1 MINGYKDIFIEK
13 KGRITK
19 WNKQFESREKLED
32 IAQRIAAM
40 SNKTIN
46 EAIPIVDTRLADGSR
61 VNMVLSP
68 IAIDG
73 PVITIRKFYDTP
85 IDIDRLIELG
95 SITKEAADFLELLVK
110 CRYNIF
116 VSGGT
121 GSGKTTFLNAL
132 SNFIPKDER
141 VITIEDSAEL
151 QIQGVGNLV
160 RLEVRKSN
168 MECDNEVSIRDLIR
182 SSLRMRPDRIIVG
195 ETRGEEALDMLQAMG
210 TGHDGSLSTGHSNSS
225 KDMLTRLRI
234 MVLMGIDMPAEAI
247 DRQIASA
254 IDIIVHLK
262 RMRDKTRK
270 VWEIIRIMNLNLF
283 HYISTLRRAKIK
295 MEILLAHLKDR
306 ITALRILKSL
316 SGQKTQEQCNVNLN
330 KFIKRA
336 HLSGR
341 NDYIYLLQAVLIVT
355 AVSYVF
361 YDSLIPVIIFSPYVI
376 YHIKKQRFNE
386 RYQKDNELIRQFR
399 DGMQAVS
406 FALNTGYSIENSFA
420 EALQELVMLYGQN
433 AVIVADFNMIVN
445 RIRRNENLEDILDDY
460 AASTN
465 LDDIKYFAE
474 IFRYA
479 KRSGGDVIGIIKQ
492 TSHIIHEKAEVQQQ
506 IDTIITGK
514 RLEQRVM
521 VCMPLVIT
529 LYLRLTSPEYIDVL
543 YGNVMGIIVMTIC
556 LLIYAAAVMLAQK
569 ITDIN
574 I

>member
-1 MINGYKDIFIEK
+1 M
-13 KGRITK
+13 
-19 WNKQFESREKLED
+19 
-32 IAQRIAAM
+32 
-40 SNKTIN
+40 
-46 EAIPIVDTRLADGSR
+46 
-61 VNMVLSP
+61 
-68 IAIDG
+68 
-73 PVITIRKFYDTP
+73 
-85 IDIDRLIELG
+85 
-95 SITKEAADFLELLVK
+95 
-110 CRYNIF
+110 
-116 VSGGT
+116 
-121 GSGKTTFLNAL
+121 
-132 SNFIPKDER
+132 
-141 VITIEDSAEL
+141 
-151 QIQGVGNLV
+151 
-160 RLEVRKSN
+160 
-168 MECDNEVSIRDLIR
+168 
-182 SSLRMRPDRIIVG
+182 
-195 ETRGEEALDMLQAMG
+195 
-210 TGHDGSLSTGHSNSS
+210 
-225 KDMLTRLRI
+225 
-234 MVLMGIDMPAEAI
+234 
-247 DRQIASA
+247 
-254 IDIIVHLK
+254 
-262 RMRDKTRK
+262 
-270 VWEIIRIMNLNLF
+270 
-283 HYISTLRRAKIK
+283 
-295 MEILLAHLKDR
+295 
-306 ITALRILKSL
+306 

-376 YHIKKQRFNE
+376 YHIKKQ
-386 RYQKDNELIRQFR
+386 NELIRQFR

>member
-1 MINGYKDIFIEK
+1 M
-13 KGRITK
+13 
-19 WNKQFESREKLED
+19 
-32 IAQRIAAM
+32 
-40 SNKTIN
+40 
-46 EAIPIVDTRLADGSR
+46 
-61 VNMVLSP
+61 
-68 IAIDG
+68 
-73 PVITIRKFYDTP
+73 
-85 IDIDRLIELG
+85 
-95 SITKEAADFLELLVK
+95 
-110 CRYNIF
+110 
-116 VSGGT
+116 
-121 GSGKTTFLNAL
+121 
-132 SNFIPKDER
+132 
-141 VITIEDSAEL
+141 
-151 QIQGVGNLV
+151 
-160 RLEVRKSN
+160 
-168 MECDNEVSIRDLIR
+168 
-182 SSLRMRPDRIIVG
+182 
-195 ETRGEEALDMLQAMG
+195 
-210 TGHDGSLSTGHSNSS
+210 
-225 KDMLTRLRI
+225 
-234 MVLMGIDMPAEAI
+234 
-247 DRQIASA
+247 
-254 IDIIVHLK
+254 
-262 RMRDKTRK
+262 
-270 VWEIIRIMNLNLF
+270 
-283 HYISTLRRAKIK
+283 
-295 MEILLAHLKDR
+295 
-306 ITALRILKSL
+306 

-330 KFIKRA
+330 KFIKQA

-386 RYQKDNELIRQFR
+386 RYQNDNELIRQFR

-445 RIRRNENLEDILDDY
+445 RIRRNENLEDILD
-460 AASTN
+460 
-465 LDDIKYFAE
+465 
-474 IFRYA
+474 
-479 KRSGGDVIGIIKQ
+479 DVIGIIKQ

-556 LLIYAAAVMLAQK
+556 LLIYAVAVMLSQK

>member
-1 MINGYKDIFIEK
+1 M
-13 KGRITK
+13 
-19 WNKQFESREKLED
+19 
-32 IAQRIAAM
+32 
-40 SNKTIN
+40 
-46 EAIPIVDTRLADGSR
+46 
-61 VNMVLSP
+61 
-68 IAIDG
+68 
-73 PVITIRKFYDTP
+73 
-85 IDIDRLIELG
+85 
-95 SITKEAADFLELLVK
+95 
-110 CRYNIF
+110 
-116 VSGGT
+116 
-121 GSGKTTFLNAL
+121 
-132 SNFIPKDER
+132 
-141 VITIEDSAEL
+141 
-151 QIQGVGNLV
+151 
-160 RLEVRKSN
+160 
-168 MECDNEVSIRDLIR
+168 
-182 SSLRMRPDRIIVG
+182 
-195 ETRGEEALDMLQAMG
+195 
-210 TGHDGSLSTGHSNSS
+210 
-225 KDMLTRLRI
+225 
-234 MVLMGIDMPAEAI
+234 
-247 DRQIASA
+247 
-254 IDIIVHLK
+254 
-262 RMRDKTRK
+262 
-270 VWEIIRIMNLNLF
+270 
-283 HYISTLRRAKIK
+283 
-295 MEILLAHLKDR
+295 
-306 ITALRILKSL
+306 

-330 KFIKRA
+330 KFIKQA

-376 YHIKKQRFNE
+376 YQN
-386 RYQKDNELIRQFR
+386 DNELIRQFR

-479 KRSGGDVIGIIKQ
+479 KRSGGDLIGIIKQ

-556 LLIYAAAVMLAQK
+556 LLIYAAAVMLSQK

>member
-1 MINGYKDIFIEK
+1 M
-13 KGRITK
+13 
-19 WNKQFESREKLED
+19 
-32 IAQRIAAM
+32 
-40 SNKTIN
+40 
-46 EAIPIVDTRLADGSR
+46 
-61 VNMVLSP
+61 
-68 IAIDG
+68 
-73 PVITIRKFYDTP
+73 
-85 IDIDRLIELG
+85 
-95 SITKEAADFLELLVK
+95 
-110 CRYNIF
+110 
-116 VSGGT
+116 
-121 GSGKTTFLNAL
+121 
-132 SNFIPKDER
+132 
-141 VITIEDSAEL
+141 
-151 QIQGVGNLV
+151 
-160 RLEVRKSN
+160 
-168 MECDNEVSIRDLIR
+168 
-182 SSLRMRPDRIIVG
+182 
-195 ETRGEEALDMLQAMG
+195 
-210 TGHDGSLSTGHSNSS
+210 
-225 KDMLTRLRI
+225 
-234 MVLMGIDMPAEAI
+234 
-247 DRQIASA
+247 
-254 IDIIVHLK
+254 
-262 RMRDKTRK
+262 
-270 VWEIIRIMNLNLF
+270 
-283 HYISTLRRAKIK
+283 
-295 MEILLAHLKDR
+295 
-306 ITALRILKSL
+306 

-514 RLEQRVM
+514 RLEQQA
-521 VCMPLVIT
+521 VCTGRSCHTVIFSKCAFLHRISWLIIFKKGGKIRFT
-529 LYLRLTSPEYIDVL
+529 RRKKKMECIVL
-543 YGNVMGIIVMTIC
+543 CGQSITTGI
-556 LLIYAAAVMLAQK
+556 
-569 ITDIN
+569 
-574 I
+574 

>member
-1 MINGYKDIFIEK
+1 M
-13 KGRITK
+13 
-19 WNKQFESREKLED
+19 
-32 IAQRIAAM
+32 
-40 SNKTIN
+40 
-46 EAIPIVDTRLADGSR
+46 
-61 VNMVLSP
+61 
-68 IAIDG
+68 
-73 PVITIRKFYDTP
+73 
-85 IDIDRLIELG
+85 
-95 SITKEAADFLELLVK
+95 
-110 CRYNIF
+110 
-116 VSGGT
+116 
-121 GSGKTTFLNAL
+121 
-132 SNFIPKDER
+132 
-141 VITIEDSAEL
+141 
-151 QIQGVGNLV
+151 
-160 RLEVRKSN
+160 
-168 MECDNEVSIRDLIR
+168 
-182 SSLRMRPDRIIVG
+182 
-195 ETRGEEALDMLQAMG
+195 
-210 TGHDGSLSTGHSNSS
+210 
-225 KDMLTRLRI
+225 
-234 MVLMGIDMPAEAI
+234 
-247 DRQIASA
+247 
-254 IDIIVHLK
+254 
-262 RMRDKTRK
+262 
-270 VWEIIRIMNLNLF
+270 
-283 HYISTLRRAKIK
+283 
-295 MEILLAHLKDR
+295 
-306 ITALRILKSL
+306 

-330 KFIKRA
+330 KFIKQA

-386 RYQKDNELIRQFR
+386 RYQNDNELIRQFR

-479 KRSGGDVIGIIKQ
+479 KRSGGDVIGIIKICKGLSLNDSYWVIGIIKQ

-556 LLIYAAAVMLAQK
+556 LLIYAAAVMLSQK

>member
-1 MINGYKDIFIEK
+1 M
-13 KGRITK
+13 
-19 WNKQFESREKLED
+19 
-32 IAQRIAAM
+32 
-40 SNKTIN
+40 
-46 EAIPIVDTRLADGSR
+46 
-61 VNMVLSP
+61 
-68 IAIDG
+68 
-73 PVITIRKFYDTP
+73 
-85 IDIDRLIELG
+85 
-95 SITKEAADFLELLVK
+95 
-110 CRYNIF
+110 
-116 VSGGT
+116 
-121 GSGKTTFLNAL
+121 
-132 SNFIPKDER
+132 ER
-141 VITIEDSAEL
+141 
-151 QIQGVGNLV
+151 
-160 RLEVRKSN
+160 
-168 MECDNEVSIRDLIR
+168 
-182 SSLRMRPDRIIVG
+182 
-195 ETRGEEALDMLQAMG
+195 
-210 TGHDGSLSTGHSNSS
+210 
-225 KDMLTRLRI
+225 
-234 MVLMGIDMPAEAI
+234 
-247 DRQIASA
+247 
-254 IDIIVHLK
+254 
-262 RMRDKTRK
+262 
-270 VWEIIRIMNLNLF
+270 
-283 HYISTLRRAKIK
+283 
-295 MEILLAHLKDR
+295 LLAHLKDR
-306 ITALRILKSL
+306 ITALR
-316 SGQKTQEQCNVNLN
+316 
-330 KFIKRA
+330 IKRA

-399 DGMQAVS
+399 DGMQAV
-406 FALNTGYSIENSFA
+406 SFA

>member
-1 MINGYKDIFIEK
+1 M
-13 KGRITK
+13 
-19 WNKQFESREKLED
+19 
-32 IAQRIAAM
+32 
-40 SNKTIN
+40 
-46 EAIPIVDTRLADGSR
+46 
-61 VNMVLSP
+61 
-68 IAIDG
+68 
-73 PVITIRKFYDTP
+73 
-85 IDIDRLIELG
+85 
-95 SITKEAADFLELLVK
+95 
-110 CRYNIF
+110 
-116 VSGGT
+116 
-121 GSGKTTFLNAL
+121 
-132 SNFIPKDER
+132 
-141 VITIEDSAEL
+141 
-151 QIQGVGNLV
+151 
-160 RLEVRKSN
+160 
-168 MECDNEVSIRDLIR
+168 
-182 SSLRMRPDRIIVG
+182 
-195 ETRGEEALDMLQAMG
+195 
-210 TGHDGSLSTGHSNSS
+210 
-225 KDMLTRLRI
+225 
-234 MVLMGIDMPAEAI
+234 
-247 DRQIASA
+247 
-254 IDIIVHLK
+254 
-262 RMRDKTRK
+262 
-270 VWEIIRIMNLNLF
+270 
-283 HYISTLRRAKIK
+283 
-295 MEILLAHLKDR
+295 
-306 ITALRILKSL
+306 

-492 TSHIIHEKAEVQQQ
+492 TTHIIHEKAEVQQQ

>member
-1 MINGYKDIFIEK
+1 M
-13 KGRITK
+13 
-19 WNKQFESREKLED
+19 
-32 IAQRIAAM
+32 
-40 SNKTIN
+40 
-46 EAIPIVDTRLADGSR
+46 
-61 VNMVLSP
+61 
-68 IAIDG
+68 
-73 PVITIRKFYDTP
+73 
-85 IDIDRLIELG
+85 
-95 SITKEAADFLELLVK
+95 
-110 CRYNIF
+110 
-116 VSGGT
+116 
-121 GSGKTTFLNAL
+121 
-132 SNFIPKDER
+132 
-141 VITIEDSAEL
+141 
-151 QIQGVGNLV
+151 
-160 RLEVRKSN
+160 
-168 MECDNEVSIRDLIR
+168 
-182 SSLRMRPDRIIVG
+182 
-195 ETRGEEALDMLQAMG
+195 
-210 TGHDGSLSTGHSNSS
+210 
-225 KDMLTRLRI
+225 
-234 MVLMGIDMPAEAI
+234 
-247 DRQIASA
+247 
-254 IDIIVHLK
+254 
-262 RMRDKTRK
+262 
-270 VWEIIRIMNLNLF
+270 
-283 HYISTLRRAKIK
+283 
-295 MEILLAHLKDR
+295 
-306 ITALRILKSL
+306 

-420 EALQELVMLYGQN
+420 EALQELGYAVWNKN
-433 AVIVADFNMIVN
+433 AVKLLQNFNMIVN

>member
-1 MINGYKDIFIEK
+1 M
-13 KGRITK
+13 
-19 WNKQFESREKLED
+19 
-32 IAQRIAAM
+32 
-40 SNKTIN
+40 
-46 EAIPIVDTRLADGSR
+46 
-61 VNMVLSP
+61 
-68 IAIDG
+68 
-73 PVITIRKFYDTP
+73 
-85 IDIDRLIELG
+85 
-95 SITKEAADFLELLVK
+95 
-110 CRYNIF
+110 
-116 VSGGT
+116 
-121 GSGKTTFLNAL
+121 
-132 SNFIPKDER
+132 
-141 VITIEDSAEL
+141 
-151 QIQGVGNLV
+151 
-160 RLEVRKSN
+160 
-168 MECDNEVSIRDLIR
+168 
-182 SSLRMRPDRIIVG
+182 
-195 ETRGEEALDMLQAMG
+195 
-210 TGHDGSLSTGHSNSS
+210 
-225 KDMLTRLRI
+225 
-234 MVLMGIDMPAEAI
+234 
-247 DRQIASA
+247 
-254 IDIIVHLK
+254 
-262 RMRDKTRK
+262 
-270 VWEIIRIMNLNLF
+270 
-283 HYISTLRRAKIK
+283 
-295 MEILLAHLKDR
+295 
-306 ITALRILKSL
+306 

-529 LYLRLTSPEYIDVL
+529 LYLE
-543 YGNVMGIIVMTIC
+543 IC
-556 LLIYAAAVMLAQK
+556 RRSYAGTENNRHKYMIHMIRQVDNMRSDLIYK
-569 ITDIN
+569 ISGVYKWK
-574 I
+574 

>member
-1 MINGYKDIFIEK
+1 M
-13 KGRITK
+13 
-19 WNKQFESREKLED
+19 
-32 IAQRIAAM
+32 
-40 SNKTIN
+40 
-46 EAIPIVDTRLADGSR
+46 
-61 VNMVLSP
+61 
-68 IAIDG
+68 
-73 PVITIRKFYDTP
+73 
-85 IDIDRLIELG
+85 
-95 SITKEAADFLELLVK
+95 
-110 CRYNIF
+110 
-116 VSGGT
+116 
-121 GSGKTTFLNAL
+121 
-132 SNFIPKDER
+132 
-141 VITIEDSAEL
+141 
-151 QIQGVGNLV
+151 
-160 RLEVRKSN
+160 
-168 MECDNEVSIRDLIR
+168 
-182 SSLRMRPDRIIVG
+182 
-195 ETRGEEALDMLQAMG
+195 
-210 TGHDGSLSTGHSNSS
+210 
-225 KDMLTRLRI
+225 
-234 MVLMGIDMPAEAI
+234 
-247 DRQIASA
+247 
-254 IDIIVHLK
+254 
-262 RMRDKTRK
+262 
-270 VWEIIRIMNLNLF
+270 
-283 HYISTLRRAKIK
+283 
-295 MEILLAHLKDR
+295 
-306 ITALRILKSL
+306 

-330 KFIKRA
+330 KFIKQA

-386 RYQKDNELIRQFR
+386 RYQNDNELIRQFR

-445 RIRRNENLEDILDDY
+445 RILDDY

>member
-1 MINGYKDIFIEK
+1 M
-13 KGRITK
+13 
-19 WNKQFESREKLED
+19 
-32 IAQRIAAM
+32 
-40 SNKTIN
+40 
-46 EAIPIVDTRLADGSR
+46 
-61 VNMVLSP
+61 
-68 IAIDG
+68 
-73 PVITIRKFYDTP
+73 
-85 IDIDRLIELG
+85 
-95 SITKEAADFLELLVK
+95 
-110 CRYNIF
+110 
-116 VSGGT
+116 
-121 GSGKTTFLNAL
+121 
-132 SNFIPKDER
+132 
-141 VITIEDSAEL
+141 
-151 QIQGVGNLV
+151 
-160 RLEVRKSN
+160 
-168 MECDNEVSIRDLIR
+168 
-182 SSLRMRPDRIIVG
+182 
-195 ETRGEEALDMLQAMG
+195 
-210 TGHDGSLSTGHSNSS
+210 
-225 KDMLTRLRI
+225 
-234 MVLMGIDMPAEAI
+234 
-247 DRQIASA
+247 
-254 IDIIVHLK
+254 
-262 RMRDKTRK
+262 
-270 VWEIIRIMNLNLF
+270 
-283 HYISTLRRAKIK
+283 
-295 MEILLAHLKDR
+295 
-306 ITALRILKSL
+306 

-445 RIRRNENLEDILDDY
+445 RIRRNENL
-460 AASTN
+460 
-465 LDDIKYFAE
+465 DDIKYFAE